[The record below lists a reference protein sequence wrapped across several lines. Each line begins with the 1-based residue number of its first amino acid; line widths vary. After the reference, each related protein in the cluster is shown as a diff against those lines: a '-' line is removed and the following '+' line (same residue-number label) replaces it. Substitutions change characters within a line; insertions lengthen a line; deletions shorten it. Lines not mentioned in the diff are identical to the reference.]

1 MRGIFTDGTTAGRIC
16 VYCISKRKICL
27 YWKLEDQDGVWTDF
41 STLHRFLAKFM
52 GVPEEDELKY
62 TMVKICDNFSN
73 YSAWHNRRY
82 VIVHGRQF

>member
-1 MRGIFTDGTTAGRIC
+1 MMFGLI
-16 VYCISKRKICL
+16 
-27 YWKLEDQDGVWTDF
+27 

-73 YSAWHNRRY
+73 YSAWHNRR
-82 VIVHGRQF
+82 

>member
-1 MRGIFTDGTTAGRIC
+1 MRGIFTGGTTAGGLYLC
-16 VYCISKRKICL
+16 WELLRKIKMMFVL
-27 YWKLEDQDGVWTDF
+27 I

-73 YSAWHNRRY
+73 YSAWHNRR
-82 VIVHGRQF
+82 